1 MDLQKLKYELIEQ
14 KKSKFKG
21 NIYHFSQVN
30 FAYNS
35 NKIEGGRL
43 TEDETEEIF
52 ETNLFIPKSD
62 EAIKFDDLTE
72 MKNHFR
78 LFDYILDNID
88 DELSNNNIIEMNKI
102 LKRNTSDEENPRY
115 NVGGFKVV
123 PNKIG
128 LINVIDT
135 SSPENVERDLDEL
148 LKWYNSLTNKTIED
162 IIEFHVRFERIHP
175 FGDGNG
181 RVGRIIMFKEC
192 LKNNIMPFI
201 VLDKDKPYYMRGLKE
216 YKNDKM
222 FLIDTI
228 KNEQDIYEKVCAELL
243 DFNLKPKSNMNN
255 IEI

>member
-1 MDLQKLKYELIEQ
+1 MNLNKLKTELIEQ
-14 KKSKFKG
+14 RNSKFKG
-21 NIYHFSQVN
+21 NIYHYSQVN

-35 NKIEGGRL
+35 NKIEGGKL

-52 ETNLFIPKSD
+52 ETNSFIPKTD
-62 EAIKFDDLTE
+62 DAIKFDDLTE

-78 LFDYILDNID
+78 LFDYCVDTLD
-88 DELSNNNIIEMNKI
+88 EPLSKDMMIEMNKI
-102 LKRNTSDEENPRY
+102 LKRNTTDEENPRY

-135 SSPENVERDLDEL
+135 TSPENVESDIDKL
-148 LKWYNSLTNKTIED
+148 LKWYFGLKEITLEN
-162 IIEFHVRFERIHP
+162 IIDFHYKFEKIHP

-181 RVGRIIMFKEC
+181 RVGRMIMFKEC

-201 VLDKDKPYYMRGLKE
+201 VLDIDKPYYMRGLKN
-216 YKNDKM
+216 YKEDKM

-228 KNEQDIYEKVCAELL
+228 KHEQDLYKKIVNEML
-243 DFNLKPKSNMNN
+243 DFDLK
-255 IEI
+255 

>member
-1 MDLQKLKYELIEQ
+1 MDLQKLKLELIEQ
-14 KKSKFKG
+14 KKSKFRG

-52 ETNLFIPKSD
+52 ETNSFIPKKK
-62 EAIKFDDLTE
+62 EAVKFDDLTE

-78 LFDYILDNID
+78 LFDYILDIID
-88 DELSNNNIIEMNKI
+88 DELNKDNIIKMNKI
-102 LKRNTSDEENPRY
+102 LKRNTTDEENPRY

-128 LINVIDT
+128 LINIINT
-135 SSPENVERDLDEL
+135 SSPENVEKDLTDL
-148 LKWYNSLTNKTIED
+148 LQWYKSLKNVTLED
-162 IIEFHVRFERIHP
+162 IIEFHVRFEVIHP

-181 RVGRIIMFKEC
+181 RVGRMIMFKEC

-201 VLDKDKPYYMRGLKE
+201 ALDRDKPYYMRGLKE

-228 KNEQDIYEKVCAELL
+228 KNEQDIYKKVCEELL
-243 DFNLKPKSNMNN
+243 DFDLN
-255 IEI
+255 E